1 MAAFLKHNNNKSL
14 KALPSSGWNTS
25 RSRDEA
31 FPVPTA
37 KLSKVHKRD
46 TGHTSCQRREARISL
61 PLDNYYYTP
70 PRDRS
75 KEECAA

>member
-1 MAAFLKHNNNKSL
+1 MVAAFLKHNNKSL
-14 KALPSSGWNTS
+14 KVLPSSGRDTS

-37 KLSKVHKRD
+37 KLSKVHKRE
-46 TGHTSCQRREARISL
+46 TRHTSCQRREARISL

-75 KEECAA
+75 KGECAA